1 MKPLTAKGARKLK
14 RRRLNRVVR
23 KARRDAI
30 GGNIKTPPI
39 SIRVN
44 R

>member
-30 GGNIKTPPI
+30 GGNVAKLPM
-39 SIRVN
+39 SLKLVR
-44 R
+44 